1 MTKIYSILGSL
12 AVASL
17 LFQGCGGDSSEPAG
31 ASTEESVAQQALSG
45 LTPQK
50 AGALVLSAQA
60 LEKVKEKY
68 DTTNA
73 QEALTKLKLD
83 LANMSDE
90 ELEDLLLQDKEDYVI
105 AALEALKEKGKITQE
120 QMDEFI
126 AQNDLNAVFD
136 TIMKNLTQPSSRS
149 SVKKGLG
156 LLSGIT
162 DTLTDGAKDVVVG
175 ALDTEVGHEVTG
187 AAFSVVLESEG
198 VTVVM
203 LDQARNSET
212 ITQIMIDSLGN
223 NWDLTK
229 KMCPM
234 LQENKE
240 FGEKFAALAEERESM
255 ARFFF
260 ENIDGNMYNCLT
272 DAMLLSNVDEEHVE
286 DVRHSTTQYMAI
298 LMDRYADYFV
308 APNSDASNT
317 SGFGRK
323 DKFVGLLFD
332 TGLPVEYDRATRTF
346 TNHGD
351 GNELANEKFFYA
363 LFKTPASTS
372 KFVDAMNKVDPAVR
386 TQLMDNIFLG
396 VNGDTTDTIQG
407 YLNIIAIG
415 SGMYDGIYGKDG
427 APAYGLTSYA
437 GSMIGFAMLIP
448 SDRYLP
454 YGKAFI
460 NAGYEYALF
469 NGFDVWAGVG
479 EKVKELW
486 ENYGTNES
494 STVSAAALHKSA
506 GLGLLGSDW
515 SDDITDLFISA
526 WNYADLGDFTSL
538 LDGNFTAVVDGLS
551 SEYDKALDVIIDGR
565 DDNGTLA
572 YPTEITNPLFTD
584 NDTVYGFHGLIE
596 LAIQEDLVNSGVADD
611 LDAAKEMFTLPPFED
626 ITWDYV
632 YNTASEGI
640 KNYWDNE
647 VDAQW
652 LADLSETEFVKEYF
666 YSDAY
671 KLYIPNW
678 LLAFDWLKL
687 PNNVE
692 NTHFES
698 TNFDF
703 QSGYVDLY
711 IVSKN
716 DNLTDDVDL
725 QTALGALKEN
735 VEFNKVDMGDD
746 SIIAVDENGRNLDGL
761 YVYRLRLVTP
771 EDVAA
776 VIDYLATLGDDA
788 LNAVGLDTTHAT
800 DVIADDSNT
809 TTAAN

>member
-1 MTKIYSILGSL
+1 
-12 AVASL
+12 
-17 LFQGCGGDSSEPAG
+17 
-31 ASTEESVAQQALSG
+31 
-45 LTPQK
+45 
-50 AGALVLSAQA
+50 
-60 LEKVKEKY
+60 
-68 DTTNA
+68 
-73 QEALTKLKLD
+73 
-83 LANMSDE
+83 
-90 ELEDLLLQDKEDYVI
+90 
-105 AALEALKEKGKITQE
+105 
-120 QMDEFI
+120 
-126 AQNDLNAVFD
+126 
-136 TIMKNLTQPSSRS
+136 
-149 SVKKGLG
+149 
-156 LLSGIT
+156 
-162 DTLTDGAKDVVVG
+162 
-175 ALDTEVGHEVTG
+175 
-187 AAFSVVLESEG
+187 
-198 VTVVM
+198 
-203 LDQARNSET
+203 
-212 ITQIMIDSLGN
+212 
-223 NWDLTK
+223 
-229 KMCPM
+229 
-234 LQENKE
+234 
-240 FGEKFAALAEERESM
+240 
-255 ARFFF
+255 
-260 ENIDGNMYNCLT
+260 
-272 DAMLLSNVDEEHVE
+272 
-286 DVRHSTTQYMAI
+286 
-298 LMDRYADYFV
+298 
-308 APNSDASNT
+308 
-317 SGFGRK
+317 
-323 DKFVGLLFD
+323 
-332 TGLPVEYDRATRTF
+332 
-346 TNHGD
+346 
-351 GNELANEKFFYA
+351 
-363 LFKTPASTS
+363 
-372 KFVDAMNKVDPAVR
+372 
-386 TQLMDNIFLG
+386 
-396 VNGDTTDTIQG
+396 
-407 YLNIIAIG
+407 
-415 SGMYDGIYGKDG
+415 
-427 APAYGLTSYA
+427 
-437 GSMIGFAMLIP
+437 MLIP

-538 LDGNFTAVVDGLS
+538 LDGNLTAVVDGLS
-551 SEYDKALDVIIDGR
+551 SEYNKALDVIIDGR

-596 LAIQEDLVNSGVADD
+596 LAIQEDLVNSGAADD